1 MDSAT
6 ISVIPQQ
13 YQLNKNGDNFLFF
26 NNGLGDLERVIIFS
40 FERQMEL
47 LANSDQWFA
56 DRPFKLW
63 PKVFF

>member
-1 MDSAT
+1 MDFAT

-26 NNGLGDLERVIIFS
+26 NNGLGDLERVIFS